1 MLAATLWNLMK
12 NLIEK
17 LIWYKSNLNVQNLT
31 ELDNL
36 IEEIKQKL
44 PENYQIKLQTLSF
57 YELVND
63 EPSNDLPF

>member
-1 MLAATLWNLMK
+1 MLATTLWSLMK
-12 NLIEK
+12 DLIEK

-31 ELDNL
+31 ELDIL

-57 YELVND
+57 YELIND